1 VRDDGPAL
9 SAGPAD
15 RIPGPASPDP
25 LTLAA
30 ARRRLLLDMAGIV
43 ASAAGFGVVFGL
55 TARASGFS
63 LVETVAFSV
72 IVFAGASQFAA
83 AGMVAGGFGW
93 PAIILVTAL
102 VNSRHL
108 LYAAAM
114 GPWLRARRFAERAA
128 MAHVLTDEAFALS
141 LVHFRRVGFAD
152 RRGYWLAAIGGVFIP
167 WNLATLVGV
176 LGGQVVPDPK
186 VLGLDVVF
194 PAAMAG
200 LAIGL
205 VTGRREVVAAAAAVA
220 LALATGLAVDPRAG
234 VVVGGLLGPL
244 AGLALPRRDPSRPD
258 ADELPADPTTLA
270 HPGRSDDGMAP

>member
-1 VRDDGPAL
+1 ML
-9 SAGPAD
+9 
-15 RIPGPASPDP
+15 
-25 LTLAA
+25 
-30 ARRRLLLDMAGIV
+30 GIV

-63 LVETVAFSV
+63 PIEAAASSV

-93 PAIILVTAL
+93 PAIVLVTAL
-102 VNSRHL
+102 INSRHA
-108 LYAAAM
+108 LYSAALS
-114 GPWLRARRFAERAA
+114 PWLRTRRRAERAA
-128 MAHVLTDEAFALS
+128 MAFVLTDESFALS

-200 LAIGL
+200 LAVGL
-205 VTGRREVVAAAAAVA
+205 VAGRREVVAAAAAIV
-220 LALATGLAVDPRAG
+220 LALGVGLTVDPRAG

-244 AGLALPRRDPSRPD
+244 AGLAVPRHDSARPEP
-258 ADELPADPTTLA
+258 DELPADPA
-270 HPGRSDDGMAP
+270 AFAQPGRSDDGLAP